1 MKYLLEYLKTKKMML
16 FMILITALV
25 QAFGTLLV
33 PYFVAKMI
41 DVGIANKSIDSII
54 LIGIQMLGA
63 AGLTAFI
70 SLIGSYLC
78 ADLAASTGKYLREK
92 LFDKTQLLSIQDFQ
106 NFGTASMITRATG
119 DVTIIQQTVVM
130 MTQMILPTPLILVA
144 AIIMTYI
151 VYPSLAYIPLAVV
164 VVFVLVILVLFKKS
178 RPISETIQKRV
189 DTVNRI
195 VRESLT
201 GIRVIRAFDNSA
213 YEKNRSDNAFGEY
226 AENVIRLNR
235 IFAKFNPLV
244 WMIMGLAMVA
254 VIWLGGNLVLQ
265 GHIQVGS
272 ITAVSEYTIL
282 MLIYLMM
289 AAMVLVML
297 PRMLSCLE
305 RIEEVLD
312 TEPEIV
318 DSRNTKDIE
327 HHNDKNK
334 ISLNNV
340 TFTYDGAEKPILE
353 NLSFTCEKGKITAI
367 IGGTGSG
374 KSTIAAL
381 MLRLH
386 DIQSGDIS
394 VEGVDIRNL
403 SQNEL
408 RDRISYVPQKS
419 FLFSGTIA
427 ENLKI
432 GNPDASI
439 KELQHAIDIAQ
450 AKEFVSSLS
459 KGVDS
464 EVAQGG
470 SNFSGGQKQ
479 RLCIARA
486 LIKKSP
492 IYIFDDSFSALDYK
506 TDVELRKALKSEVKE
521 SAVVIIAQRINTI
534 IDADQI
540 IVLDDGKIAG
550 LGRHDELIKTCDIYQ
565 EIAKSQLD
573 GEEAI

>member
-54 LIGIQMLGA
+54 LIGLQMLGA

-151 VYPSLAYIPLAVV
+151 VYPSLAYIPLVVV

-312 TEPEIV
+312 TEPEIA

-386 DIQSGDIS
+386 DIQIGDIS
-394 VEGVDIRNL
+394 VEGVDIRDL

-550 LGRHDELIKTCDIYQ
+550 LGRHDELIKTCDVYQ
-565 EIAKSQLD
+565 EIAKSQLN